1 MPTSSAD
8 VDDGAVTTV
17 VRLGAWCD
25 FVTEDEY
32 RQRLIRDGW
41 RAPVEQQSGARAHP
55 APFAPGSPEEVDER
69 VDDFKRGV
77 SFDVHEF
84 AELAGGRHLTLHE
97 ERGFT
102 TGLGGSA
109 PSDMWR
115 YLTLEH
121 LERDVRT
128 TVLPDDDDTQDEH
141 PWEWLAGLI
150 RAHGVEATAG
160 ELSLL
165 PYDVVFSERLRARLG
180 VT

>member
-1 MPTSSAD
+1 M
-8 VDDGAVTTV
+8 TV

-32 RQRLIRDGW
+32 RQRLVRDGW
-41 RAPVEQQSGARAHP
+41 PADEVENLV
-55 APFAPGSPEEVDER
+55 E
-69 VDDFKRGV
+69 DFKRGV
-77 SFDVHEF
+77 SFVVHEF
-84 AELAGGRHLTLHE
+84 AELADGRRLTLHE

-102 TGLGGSA
+102 TSRGPA
-109 PSDMWR
+109 PSDMWW

-150 RAHGVEATAG
+150 RAHGVEATAE
-160 ELSLL
+160 ELRLL
-165 PYDVVFSERLRARLG
+165 PYDVVFSERLRARLR

>member
-1 MPTSSAD
+1 
-8 VDDGAVTTV
+8 VTV

-32 RQRLIRDGW
+32 RQRLVRDGW
-41 RAPVEQQSGARAHP
+41 PADEIENLVE
-55 APFAPGSPEEVDER
+55 
-69 VDDFKRGV
+69 DFKRGL
-77 SFDVHEF
+77 SFVVHEF
-84 AELAGGRHLTLHE
+84 AELADGRRLTLHE

-150 RAHGVEATAG
+150 RAHGVQATAE
-160 ELSLL
+160 ELRLL
-165 PYDVVFSERLRARLG
+165 PYDVVFSVRLRSRLG
-180 VT
+180 VP

>member
-1 MPTSSAD
+1 LPTSSAD

-41 RAPVEQQSGARAHP
+41 RAPVERKSGVRAHP
-55 APFAPGSPEEVDER
+55 APFAPGSTEEVDELLE
-69 VDDFKRGV
+69 DFKRGV
-77 SFDVHEF
+77 SFVVHEF
-84 AELAGGRHLTLHE
+84 AELADGRRLTLHE

-102 TGLGGSA
+102 TSRGPA
-109 PSDMWR
+109 PSDMSW
-115 YLTLEH
+115 YPTLEH

-150 RAHGVEATAG
+150 RAHGVEATAE
-160 ELSLL
+160 ELRLL